1 MITVREATED
11 NWPDLWQVLEPV
23 FRAGETYAF
32 DPDMTKQDTRQVWL
46 SQPLRTYIAEDQDK
60 SVLGTYYLK
69 PNQQGPGAH
78 VCNCGYIV
86 STDARGRGVASAM
99 CGHSQQEAVALGFQ
113 AMQFNS
119 VVSTNE
125 AAVHLWQKHGFEIVG
140 TLPKAFN
147 HPVHGLVDAFV
158 MYKTLGT

>member
-11 NWPDLWQVLEPV
+11 DWPDLWHVLEPV

-32 DPDMTKQDTRQVWL
+32 DPDMTEQDTRQIWL

-86 STDARGRGVASAM
+86 STNARGCGIASAM
-99 CGHSQQEAVALGFQ
+99 
-113 AMQFNS
+113 
-119 VVSTNE
+119 
-125 AAVHLWQKHGFEIVG
+125 
-140 TLPKAFN
+140 
-147 HPVHGLVDAFV
+147 
-158 MYKTLGT
+158 